1 MLHAP
6 ERHVDAGGD
15 AAFVMGA
22 PVCFYSFTG
31 ELVLC
36 GTIRQITGNRVMVKV
51 KNRETKLI
59 KKGMT
64 ASVMA
69 GN

>member
-1 MLHAP
+1 
-6 ERHVDAGGD
+6 
-15 AAFVMGA
+15 MGA
-22 PVCFYSFTG
+22 PLCFYSFSG
-31 ELVLC
+31 EVILC

-64 ASVMA
+64 ARVLT
-69 GN
+69 GD